1 MPRILLLALIVSI
14 GVNSPAQA
22 QDTTWVQTYTWEAQN
37 NPATAYDSPG
47 RRWFEF
53 PASDN
58 GQSYSKVLMYHTLK
72 CFEDGTAGNLGF
84 PCGEWD
90 YLTYSYLF
98 DHTGVM
104 DSSLFTV
111 PRWKINALDFETDS
125 LLLAPTNGTAD
136 TIRYAFD
143 HLTMTGAEALF
154 SGGSS
159 PEQPGAPFSTGA
171 GRAQWL
177 WTADELVAMQLPA
190 GPVDGFYLPWDAELT
205 ADARVQVRLAHAQ
218 ADTLNGFVDADWT
231 AVYEGLAA
239 NGTNYWAFDAPWT
252 WDGVSPVVVEC
263 AWDGAGWDAA
273 GFWATEPAE
282 GQTWTASA
290 AGHYLALNGGDHVE
304 IDPTALS
311 ALNDQVTVECWQRG
325 TPEFQPEN
333 NSIFEGHNAAGQ
345 RELNVHLPWS
355 NGRVYWDAGYAGG
368 YDRIDAAA
376 TEADYEG
383 QWNHWAFTKDATAGT
398 MAIYLNG
405 ALWHS
410 GTEKDNAFG
419 EVVRFVLGSNSFS
432 TGNFYRGDLEEFR
445 VWTVALDE
453 ATIDAWKGRTDLSG
467 HPAINDLAVH
477 ESFDSPNGMPADTGW
492 LHGDADRRQHLGAE
506 AFLNAGPYAT
516 EVKPSFGWATGA
528 VYGEPAAYMVDVLDP
543 IAPVSVSE
551 WAAVGNSAQWVDLA
565 YGYPVE
571 TQITTR
577 TPDGEIL
584 ATAPMLG
591 QITPYVNE
599 DVTYYGVPFEVVDRY
614 ELARY
619 ITPYGINLTLDDDGW
634 TWVVDVTDY
643 LPLLRDSVELEA
655 GNWQELLDLKFAF
668 IHGTPPRDVKR
679 VESFWHG
686 TINLN
691 TFDDQIVEHTFTPAA
706 DESMF
711 RLVTRA
717 SGHGFGSGNNCG
729 EFCNNL
735 HTVEVNG
742 EPQWTWQIMRECADN
757 PLYPQGGTWIYDRAG
772 WCPGDLVD
780 TRTFELT
787 PLLTPGEPF
796 DVDYDIQ
803 WDPDGN
809 YRMEGQIIAYGPPNM
824 QADAEIA
831 DVLSPTD
838 FKLRSRVNPVCE
850 SPEVV
855 LRNNGSAPLTACTF
869 TYGIVGGVE
878 QTFEWTGE
886 LGFLET
892 ETVALPFDDPMF
904 HEGGNDELLT
914 FEVTVTAIGDE
925 EPGNNTARS
934 EFHRVPTWAYNDL
947 DDNRIVVWTKTNLFP
962 IETTVEL
969 TDAAGNVVWSRG
981 YSEVN
986 ATVRDTIA
994 LNQGCYRFTVH
1005 DSGDDG
1011 MSFWANNDGSGY
1023 VRLKKVASGNF
1034 IVFEPDFGKSISQA
1048 FFFQTNVVS
1057 VDEPEVALNPQ
1068 LRAFPNPATDVVQVQ
1083 WNVLFQPDRFV
1094 LRDVRGTLVRE
1105 GSVRQGDSGLTLPV
1119 ADLAP
1124 GTYHIEVVGGDGGDG
1139 TWIQVH

>member
-1 MPRILLLALIVSI
+1 MRIPFLLVVLCATAFGLK
-14 GVNSPAQA
+14 A

-72 CFEDGTAGNLGF
+72 CFEDGTAGGLGY

-104 DSSLFTV
+104 DSSLFSV

-136 TIRYAFD
+136 TVRYAFT
-143 HLTMTGAEALF
+143 HPTMTGAEALF
-154 SGGSS
+154 SGSS
-159 PEQPGAPFSTGA
+159 NSEQPGAPFSTGA

-190 GPVDGFYLPWDAELT
+190 GPVDGFYVPWDAELT
-205 ADARVQVRLAHAQ
+205 PGTRVEVRLAHASS
-218 ADTLNGFVDADWT
+218 DTLAGFVEADWT
-231 AVYEGLAA
+231 TVYTGLAA
-239 NGTNYWAFDAPWT
+239 NGTNYWAFNAPWT

-263 AWDGAGWDAA
+263 AWDGAGWDAT
-273 GFWATEPAE
+273 GYWATESAE

-304 IDPTALS
+304 IDPNALS

-355 NGRVYWDAGYAGG
+355 NGRVYWDAGYDGG

-376 TEADYEG
+376 SESDYEG
-383 QWNHWAFTKDATAGT
+383 QWNHWAFTKDAAAGT

-410 GTEKDNAFG
+410 GTEKDNAF
-419 EVVRFVLGSNSFS
+419 EQVVRFVLGSNSFS

-453 ATIDAWKGRTDLSG
+453 ATIDAWKAATDLAG
-467 HPAINDLAVH
+467 HPALADLAVH
-477 ESFDSPNGMPADTGW
+477 ESFDAPNGSPADAGW
-492 LHGDADRRQHLGAE
+492 LHGDADRQHHLGAE

-516 EVKPSFGWATGA
+516 QVKPSFGWATGA
-528 VYGEPAAYMVDVLDP
+528 AYGEPASYTVDVLDP

-551 WAAVGNSAQWVDLA
+551 WAAVGNAAQWVDLA

-591 QITPYVNE
+591 EITPYENE
-599 DVTYYGVPFEVVDRY
+599 EVTYYGVPFEVVDRY

-679 VESFWHG
+679 VESFWQG

-691 TFDDQIVEHTFTPAA
+691 TFDDQIVEHTFTPAP

-831 DVLSPTD
+831 DILSPTD

-892 ETVALPFDDPMF
+892 EAVALPFDDPLF
-904 HEGGNDELLT
+904 HEGGDDELLT
-914 FEVTVTAIGDE
+914 FEVTVTATGDE

-934 EFHRVPTWAYNDL
+934 DFHRVPTWAYNDL

-969 TDAAGNVVWSRG
+969 TDAAGNVIWSRG

-994 LNQGCYRFTVH
+994 LNQGCYRFTVN

-1011 MSFWANNDGSGY
+1011 MSFWANNDGAGY

-1048 FFFQTNVVS
+1048 FFFQTNIVS

-1068 LRAFPNPATDVVQVQ
+1068 VRAFPNPATDRVQVQ
-1083 WNVLFQPDRFV
+1083 WDAMFQPDRYV
-1094 LRDVRGTLVRE
+1094 LRDVRGGLVRE
-1105 GSVRQGDSGLTLPV
+1105 GTVRPGDSGLTLSV
-1119 ADLAP
+1119 SGLAP
-1124 GTYHIEVVGGDGGDG
+1124 GTYHIEVVGASGGDG
-1139 TWIQVH
+1139 TWIQVN